1 MSFNF
6 INKIDVSRTR
16 ARSPTKKMYSPP
28 VRNQAYFP
36 LGKNSFRR
44 IVPLVIRPITLS

>member
-16 ARSPTKKMYSPP
+16 ARSPTKKCTHP
-28 VRNQAYFP
+28 Q
-36 LGKNSFRR
+36 LGIK
-44 IVPLVIRPITLS
+44 PIFH